1 MIGVSNLG
9 GDIISPD
16 YLAADDST
24 GSPKALKK
32 NFEDTQ
38 SSIMPDQ
45 IGGNRSVAYESLYG
59 TESISSQLQ
68 SIQMGA
74 FENEAATGG
83 KAGKS
88 IKRMIS

>member
-16 YLAADDST
+16 YLADGST

-45 IGGNRSVAYESLYG
+45 IGGNRSVAYESLCG
-59 TESISSQLQ
+59 TESISSKLQ
-68 SIQMGA
+68 SI
-74 FENEAATGG
+74 
-83 KAGKS
+83 
-88 IKRMIS
+88 

>member
-9 GDIISPD
+9 GDISPD
-16 YLAADDST
+16 YLADGST
-24 GSPKALKK
+24 GSPKGLKK

-59 TESISSQLQ
+59 TESISSQL
-68 SIQMGA
+68 
-74 FENEAATGG
+74 
-83 KAGKS
+83 
-88 IKRMIS
+88 